1 MISDEK
7 FRLIIVIIIASL
19 VFLIPFILVISL
31 SSLIFLMVLVSPA
44 ASIVYLL
51 VTINNGNKTNNKGRF
66 NYKRTSIRFPSIVF
80 GFVFVPIL
88 ISMVIASRV
97 SFNIYSVI
105 ILLGLV
111 SVFITSG
118 FYLPLSIYEKYFAT
132 KKEKNISSLFFLPPV
147 TIIIPAYNEERVLA
161 RALDAIVEA
170 DYPNKEVI
178 VVDDGSTDQTHIIAL
193 KYKDKFQNINSRYSV
208 ISKLNGGKASALNYA
223 LQFSKADIV
232 ITIDAD
238 SIIGRNAIK
247 SIVKYFYNSNVV
259 GVAGYVRVFNS
270 TNFLTNC
277 TALETITAWNSVGRA
292 YSLFGTIMIIPGA
305 LGAFRKKRVM
315 ERGFYGKD
323 TLTED
328 FDLTI
333 SLLKTGEIIRF
344 DESSLC
350 YTEIPNNLKDLYS
363 QRKRWYAGNFQTLI
377 KHANTLTNNA
387 YGMLHKFGYPMTL
400 FLYLVRPIWSILIP
414 ISLAL
419 SLLGNRYMPITIS
432 SLTFISLQF
441 LISAISVIMDGQKG
455 SLKLILYAPLMII
468 GYQQILDF
476 ILIKSIFDVLF
487 HRNMK
492 WTRAKRLNQNTS

>member
-1 MISDEK
+1 MIWDEK
-7 FRLIIVIIIASL
+7 FRLIIVIIAASL

-31 SSLIFLMVLVSPA
+31 SSLIFLIVLVSPA

-51 VTINNGNKTNNKGRF
+51 ITVNISNKTNNKSRL
-66 NYKRTSIRFPSIVF
+66 NYKGTSIRFPFIVF
-80 GFVFVPIL
+80 GFVLVPLL
-88 ISMVIASRV
+88 ISMGFALEV
-97 SFNIYSVI
+97 SFNIYPVI
-105 ILLGLV
+105 ILVGLV

-118 FYLPLSIYEKYFAT
+118 FYLPLSIYEKYFVT
-132 KKEKNISSLFFLPPV
+132 KEKNSSSFFLPPV
-147 TIIIPAYNEERVLA
+147 TIIVPAYNEERVLA
-161 RALDAIVEA
+161 RALDAIVEV

-193 KYKDKFQNINSRYSV
+193 KYKDKFQNISSRYSV
-208 ISKLNGGKASALNYA
+208 INKLNGGKASAINYA
-223 LQFSKADIV
+223 LQFSKTDIV

-259 GVAGYVRVFNS
+259 GVAGYIRVFNS
-270 TNFLTNC
+270 ANLLTNC
-277 TALETITAWNSVGRA
+277 TALETVTAWNSVGRA
-292 YSLFGTIMIIPGA
+292 HSLLGTIMIIPGA
-305 LGAFRKKRVM
+305 LGAFRKKRVI

-333 SLLKTGEIIRF
+333 SLLKTGEVIRF

-350 YTEIPNNLKDLYS
+350 YTEVPSNLRDLYN
-363 QRKRWYAGNFQTLI
+363 QRKRWYAGNLQTLI
-377 KHANTLTNNA
+377 RHANILTNNA
-387 YGMLHKFGYPMTL
+387 YGILHKLGYPMTL

-414 ISLAL
+414 ISLTLA
-419 SLLGNRYMPITIS
+419 LLGNRYMPVIIS
-432 SLTFISLQF
+432 FLAFVSLQF

-455 SLKLILYAPLMII
+455 SLKLILYSPLMIM
-468 GYQQILDF
+468 GYQQILDI
-476 ILIKSIFDVLF
+476 ILIKSIFDILF

-492 WTRAKRLNQNTS
+492 WTRARRLNQNTS